1 MNVYFVNNK
10 IKHSLHLS
18 KVEIHKMNF
27 KMYLVSIVC
36 MERGKLISMKLK
48 LIIQYQIC
56 QTPFLKFLNLNK
68 IQLNVPKIYLLLEIV
83 YSRLVKNQM
92 KVCMVLKWNH

>member
-1 MNVYFVNNK
+1 MNVFFVTNK
-10 IKHSLHLS
+10 IKHSPLS
-18 KVEIHKMNF
+18 YKPENNKMNL
-27 KMYLVSIVC
+27 KIYLVLKNYK
-36 MERGKLISMKLK
+36 ERGKLISMKLK

-83 YSRLVKNQM
+83 YLRLVKNQM
-92 KVCMVLKWNH
+92 KVYRVLK